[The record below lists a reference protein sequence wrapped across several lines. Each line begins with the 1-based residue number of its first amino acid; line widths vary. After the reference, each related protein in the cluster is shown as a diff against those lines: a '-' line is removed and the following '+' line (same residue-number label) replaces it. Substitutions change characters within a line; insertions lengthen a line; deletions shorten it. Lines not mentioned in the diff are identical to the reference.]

1 MHALRYNDIK
11 HLGWILLLKRSRVL
25 EILCR
30 SWMCVL
36 AMFVLLI
43 YQVPYDGI
51 KGFKDEIAFL
61 KPLLQKFMMA
71 NMAIT

>member
-1 MHALRYNDIK
+1 
-11 HLGWILLLKRSRVL
+11 
-25 EILCR
+25 
-30 SWMCVL
+30 MCVL